1 MALIGLAIWA
11 GSPCSKDGWQ
21 LLERCVWVSLISA
34 AVNNTGME
42 KISLQDLYPP
52 CHSPIG
58 KRHFI
63 ELEPRR
69 IELSNSNPA
78 DTADTAE
85 LLSSILLPAGAMT
98 TTMS

>member
-42 KISLQDLYPP
+42 KISLQDLYP
-52 CHSPIG
+52 HW
-58 KRHFI
+58 
-63 ELEPRR
+63 
-69 IELSNSNPA
+69 
-78 DTADTAE
+78 
-85 LLSSILLPAGAMT
+85 PAGEERDSDKR
-98 TTMS
+98 TMGVGSPMPIRKSKNIAAGPIPPVPFSYWQAPFY